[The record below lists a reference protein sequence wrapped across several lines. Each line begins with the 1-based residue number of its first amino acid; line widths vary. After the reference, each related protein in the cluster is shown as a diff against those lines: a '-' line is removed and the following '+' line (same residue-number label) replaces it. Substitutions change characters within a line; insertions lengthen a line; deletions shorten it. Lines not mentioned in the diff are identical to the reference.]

1 MQGCVKTPCLSLKSP
16 VLCFLCILEVCPCP
30 YMLPIHPP
38 RRIWTARTELD
49 RKREAPAEISEHQKA
64 RKAAIQ
70 CVLNTL
76 ADLIADAAQLGV
88 EPASPIAFSIAEAC
102 QATGLSR
109 STLHRA
115 VKEKQLRTANIGRRR
130 LVTHEE
136 LKRFLKAMER

>member
-1 MQGCVKTPCLSLKSP
+1 MSLHAPHS
-16 VLCFLCILEVCPCP
+16 
-30 YMLPIHPP
+30 PP

-49 RKREAPAEISEHQKA
+49 RRLEAQAEISEHQKA

-70 CVLNTL
+70 CVLNSL

-88 EPASPIAFSIAEAC
+88 EPAEPLALSITEAC
-102 QATGLSR
+102 LATGLSR

-115 VKEKQLRTANIGRRR
+115 VKDKQLRTSNVGRRR
-130 LVTHEE
+130 LVTREE